1 MNAGRIIHLIV
12 LFFAWYVLS
21 AVELPPAALLAVAL
35 AGLPAILL
43 SAELGRRA
51 LDRLPT
57 PENAL
62 QVTAQT
68 HDALIF
74 LLGSTVIAAVRLFDR
89 FPGWSIPVPD
99 KVGLALVI
107 LAGLLLLA
115 STANLILSGLGLPA
129 AYLQTRRLA
138 SDWLYSW
145 TRNPIVLSGILF
157 LFCLGIWIQ
166 SAWLVAWTLVPF
178 TLTMVFILQ
187 RFEER
192 ELEIR
197 FGDVYLDYKSRV
209 PMLIPRIMARS
220 ATNQNKN
227 NLPH

>member
-1 MNAGRIIHLIV
+1 MNAGRIILLIV

-62 QVTAQT
+62 RVTVRT
-68 HDALIF
+68 HDALIL

-99 KVGLALVI
+99 GVGLALVI

-115 STANLILSGLGLPA
+115 STANLILSGLGIPA
-129 AYLQTRRLA
+129 AYLPTRRLA
-138 SDWLYSW
+138 ADWLYGW

-157 LFCLGIWIQ
+157 LFCLGIWIH
-166 SAWLVAWTLVPF
+166 SAWLVAWTLVLF
-178 TLTMVFILQ
+178 TPTAIFLLQ

-197 FGDVYLDYKSRV
+197 FGAGYLAYKSRV
-209 PMLIPRIMARS
+209 PMLIPRIPARPS
-220 ATNQNKN
+220 SGNNKID
-227 NLPH
+227 LQD